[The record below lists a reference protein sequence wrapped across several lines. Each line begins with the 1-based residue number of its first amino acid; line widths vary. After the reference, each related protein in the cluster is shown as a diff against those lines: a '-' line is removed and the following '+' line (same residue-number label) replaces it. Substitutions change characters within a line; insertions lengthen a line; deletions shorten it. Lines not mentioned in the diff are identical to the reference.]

1 MQKKHFTVVGELGWQ
16 LALDNVVLDNLL
28 TGQASAESWQ
38 AGATGTAFEAGQILS
53 QARQQVTAVGA
64 VGADYYGQL
73 VINQLDLAG
82 IDSSAVLC
90 DEQGSTTLK
99 CLINQGKKD
108 SLSINYR
115 SLAPVIAGGSD
126 IKIGDWLYLIS
137 SGNDLNQINDWL
149 HQAVLQQ
156 AQTILQFTEVAEREL
171 KRANYLLEDIDTLI
185 VSAELAK
192 KITTKS
198 SLDQATTMLLNDVKT
213 VIIVAKTRLILASA
227 GRLINLETTEINPSD
242 ITKIGAW
249 VVAGL
254 VRAKQPDLARV
265 LATTWQAISDKKYN
279 LRETSL

>member
-1 MQKKHFTVVGELGWQ
+1 MQKKHFTVVGKLGWQ

-28 TGQASAESWQ
+28 TGQASAESLQ

-53 QARQQVTAVGA
+53 QARQQVTAIGA
-64 VGADYYGQL
+64 VGADHYGQL
-73 VINQLDLAG
+73 VVNQLDLAG

-108 SLSINYR
+108 SLSINYQ
-115 SLAPVIAGGSD
+115 SSAPIIAGSSD
-126 IKIGDWLYLIS
+126 VKIGDWLYLIS

-156 AQTILQFTEVAEREL
+156 AQTVLQFTEVAEREL
-171 KRANYLLEDIDTLI
+171 KRANYLLEDVDTLI
-185 VSAELAK
+185 ISADSAK

-198 SLDQATTMLLNDVKT
+198 SLDQATTALLNDVKT

-227 GRLINLETTEINPSD
+227 GRLISLETTEINQSD

-265 LATTWQAISDKKYN
+265 LATAWQAISDKKYN

>member
-1 MQKKHFTVVGELGWQ
+1 M
-16 LALDNVVLDNLL
+16 
-28 TGQASAESWQ
+28 
-38 AGATGTAFEAGQILS
+38 S

-90 DEQGSTTLK
+90 DEQGSTALK

-108 SLSINYR
+108 SLSINYQ
-115 SLAPVIAGGSD
+115 SSAPIIAGGSD

-171 KRANYLLEDIDTLI
+171 KRANYLLEDVDTLI
-185 VSAELAK
+185 ISAELAK

-198 SLDQATTMLLNDVKT
+198 SLDQATTTLLNDVKT
-213 VIIVAKTRLILASA
+213 VVIVAKTRLILASA
-227 GRLINLETTEINPSD
+227 GRLISLETTEINPSD
-242 ITKIGAW
+242 ITRIGAW

-254 VRAKQPDLARV
+254 VRVKQSDLARV
-265 LATTWQAISDKKYN
+265 LATAWQAISDKKYN